1 VYKTTT
7 TGGAVMPFND
17 TRVNAD
23 SIKVG
28 LLVNKIFDNYK
39 FLYEFKIS
47 EGFFIN
53 LFDVVN
59 EKEDSET
66 EFLV

>member
-1 VYKTTT
+1 
-7 TGGAVMPFND
+7 MPFND

-47 EGFFIN
+47 EKFFHKS
-53 LFDVVN
+53 V
-59 EKEDSET
+59 
-66 EFLV
+66 

>member
-1 VYKTTT
+1 
-7 TGGAVMPFND
+7 MPFND

-39 FLYEFKIS
+39 FHEFKIS
-47 EGFFIN
+47 EKFF
-53 LFDVVN
+53 
-59 EKEDSET
+59 S
-66 EFLV
+66 

>member
-1 VYKTTT
+1 MYKTTT

-39 FLYEFKIS
+39 FQDQR

-59 EKEDSET
+59 EKGGSET

>member
-1 VYKTTT
+1 MMCKKTTT

-39 FLYEFKIS
+39 FLIMRR
-47 EGFFIN
+47 FFHKS
-53 LFDVVN
+53 V
-59 EKEDSET
+59 
-66 EFLV
+66 

>member
-1 VYKTTT
+1 MYKTTT

-23 SIKVG
+23 SIKG
-28 LLVNKIFDNYK
+28 LLVNKIFNYK

-47 EGFFIN
+47 EKFFHKS
-53 LFDVVN
+53 V
-59 EKEDSET
+59 
-66 EFLV
+66 